1 MRIKQLR
8 HTIAAA
14 LLLTAG
20 SAALIA
26 HDFWIEPSTF
36 TPAVSTAVRV
46 RLMVG
51 DHFAGEALPRNDSR
65 IERFF
70 AVGPDGAARDIA
82 GRHGID
88 PAGVVRFDAP
98 GLYIL
103 GYHGRPSAVN
113 LDADKFESYLKE
125 EGLDAISRER
135 VIRGETAKPAR
146 EHFSRSVKTLIRA
159 GASASIDGYDR
170 AIGLPLEIIP
180 EDNPFADDLQH
191 LRVRLLFEGR
201 PVEGALVVAMRHASA
216 PGAKGEVLSTARTS
230 RDGRAVLR
238 VVPGVLLIKGVRM
251 ERATSGSDAD
261 WSSTWTSLTFENR
274 EAVAAST
281 PRTAD
286 RTPSSIQPATPR
298 VVGK

>member
-1 MRIKQLR
+1 MRIQHLR
-8 HTIAAA
+8 HTIATA
-14 LLLTAG
+14 LLFTAG

-51 DHFAGEALPRNDSR
+51 DHFAGEALPRNDNR

-88 PAGVVRFDAP
+88 PAGVIRFDAP
-98 GLYIL
+98 GLYML

-125 EGLDAISRER
+125 EGLDEISRQR
-135 VIRGETAKPAR
+135 VIRGESAKPAR

-159 GASASIDGYDR
+159 GAAASVAGYDR

-180 EDNPFADDLQH
+180 EGNPFADGVQPLP
-191 LRVRLLFEGR
+191 VRLLFEGN
-201 PVEGALVVAMRHASA
+201 PVEGALLVVMRQASA
-216 PGAKGEVLSTARTS
+216 PGAKGEVLSTARTN
-230 RDGRAVLR
+230 RDGRAMLR
-238 VVPGVLLIKGVRM
+238 VAPGVLLIKAVRM
-251 ERATSGSDAD
+251 ERATSGVDAD
-261 WSSTWTSLTFENR
+261 WSSTWTSLTFKTE
-274 EAVAAST
+274 T
-281 PRTAD
+281 P
-286 RTPSSIQPATPR
+286 
-298 VVGK
+298 

>member
-1 MRIKQLR
+1 MHIKHVR
-8 HTIAAA
+8 HTIATA
-14 LLLTAG
+14 LLFTAG
-20 SAALIA
+20 SAALVA

-51 DHFAGEALPRNDSR
+51 DHFAGEALPRNDGR

-82 GRHGID
+82 GRHGVD

-125 EGLDAISRER
+125 EGLDQISRER

-159 GASASIDGYDR
+159 GASANVDGYDR
-170 AIGLPLEIIP
+170 AVGLPLEIIP
-180 EDNPFADDLQH
+180 EGNPFADGLQQ
-191 LRVRLLFEGR
+191 LPVRLLFEGR
-201 PVEGALVVAMRHASA
+201 PVEGVLLVVMRQAPT
-216 PGAKGEVLSTARTS
+216 PGAKGEVLSTVRTN
-230 RDGRAVLR
+230 RDGRAVLP
-238 VVPGVLLIKGVRM
+238 VAAGVLLIKAVRM
-251 ERATSGSDAD
+251 ERATSGIDAD
-261 WSSTWTSLTFENR
+261 WSSTWTSLTLATE
-274 EAVAAST
+274 T
-281 PRTAD
+281 
-286 RTPSSIQPATPR
+286 SIQPATSR

>member
-1 MRIKQLR
+1 MRIEHLR
-8 HTIAAA
+8 RTTATA
-14 LLLTAG
+14 LLFFACG
-20 SAALIA
+20 AALIA
-26 HDFWIEPSTF
+26 HDFWIEPSAF
-36 TPAVSTAVRV
+36 TPAVNTAVHV

-51 DHFAGEALPRNDSR
+51 DHFAGEALPRNDGR

-70 AVGPDGAARDIA
+70 AVGPDGAARNIA

-88 PAGVVRFDAP
+88 PAGIVRFDAP

-125 EGLDAISRER
+125 EGLEHISRDR
-135 VIRGETAKPAR
+135 ATRGETASPGR

-159 GASASIDGYDR
+159 GSPASVGGYDR

-180 EDNPFADDLQH
+180 EASPFAVDLQQ
-191 LRVRLLFEGR
+191 LPVRLLSDGH
-201 PVEGALVVAMRHASA
+201 PVEGALLVAMRQASA
-216 PGAKGEVLSTARTS
+216 PDTKGEVLSTARTS

-238 VVPGVLLIKGVRM
+238 VAPGVLLIKAVRM
-251 ERATSGSDAD
+251 ERAAPGSDAD
-261 WSSTWTSLTFENR
+261 WSSTWTSLTF
-274 EAVAAST
+274 ST
-281 PRTAD
+281 E
-286 RTPSSIQPATPR
+286 TPIQPLTSR